1 MEKELTFLVVV
12 DESPEMYKAL
22 RYAAQRSERNN
33 GRVAL
38 LYTFETL
45 EFSHWKAVEDIAEVE
60 SREKAELKIKD
71 IENFLSEFSQ
81 KTPKKFIMKGDRIEC
96 ITNFLEE
103 NKFISNFVLA
113 SSSDKSGSDPLINA
127 FTGKFSTNLK
137 VPLTIIPQ
145 NLSEEE
151 IDKLSSIN

>member
-1 MEKELTFLVVV
+1 MEKELTFLVIV
-12 DESPEMYKAL
+12 DESPEMFKAL
-22 RYAAQRSERNN
+22 RYAALRSLRND

-38 LYTFETL
+38 LYTFDKL

-60 SREKAELKIKD
+60 SREKAELQIKD
-71 IENFLSEFSQ
+71 IESFLSKFTS
-81 KTPKKFIMKGDRIEC
+81 KKPKKFIMKGDRIEC
-96 ITNFLEE
+96 ITNFLKE
-103 NKFISNFVLA
+103 NKFISNLVLA
-113 SSSDKSGSDPLINA
+113 STSEKSGSDPLINA
-127 FTGKFSTNLK
+127 FTGKFRSSLR